1 MVENISDYEI
11 LWLNSSPV
19 LRREMTVI
27 VELKFNILPPTL
39 NEQIDLARSDWRASA
54 EVKKRW
60 TNKVADLTQTVN
72 FSFGDRVW
80 LEYHWHLKTFA
91 RDSDNVSAASKY
103 ILDGLVDAGIIRN
116 DNLTVIQSPVSHY
129 YYRAKSDG
137 VLLRLSSTP
146 DFLLENFSKSTKIL
160 E

>member
-1 MVENISDYEI
+1 MI
-11 LWLNSSPV
+11 LE
-19 LRREMTVI
+19 LR
-27 VELKFNILPPTL
+27 FNMLPPAL

-54 EVKKRW
+54 AVKKTW

-72 FSFGDRVW
+72 FSFDDKVW

-116 DNLTVIQSPVSHY
+116 DNLIVIQSPVPHY

-137 VLLRLSSTP
+137 VILRLSSAP
-146 DFLLENFSKSTKIL
+146 DFLLENFCKSTQLGFK
-160 E
+160 